1 MININQAARAVLLDQ
16 LTRIA
21 NSGNVEALQ
30 ALLSGAG
37 LPALSRDAEPAEQ
50 IRDALESG
58 DHYAS
63 LARRIAHLL
72 AKLVL
77 HRAESLEQRL
87 AALEGAGMG
96 GSSAQVYE
104 PTYLQDENYVFNLFL
119 LAARLPREQELFS
132 GLQHFHDI
140 GFKREVI
147 LASINNRVGFQ
158 LRRALAEQQH
168 DKSLRAYWLDLLQE
182 KNRQWN
188 PARRTELLEAWHG
201 LLGTFDF
208 TADKQDALDTLDQG
222 LCALHGSVEH
232 HPQAIDLLELAVWR
246 LENAYP
252 LDPLTWINYLAPY
265 WNEWPELL
273 QDVAA
278 RTWPGLEPKA
288 HEDMPPLLGDLNALW
303 VAMSEDQQS
312 EMNDFLRR
320 NAAEGGRKFLQNL
333 IFRPPVIADKSPQE
347 VRTLL
352 TKLGEHLWPTEKKA
366 ARNIQQHEP
375 EDWEKEKPA
384 RGARRAS
391 FDRLARLNS
400 VNQTLVE
407 IESRLAA
414 GDEVNARRFLDELLE
429 QQRNS
434 PLHDRHLHTAKT
446 LAKAG
451 AIVQR
456 FGYLEWAES
465 LLREACQENHNDKVS
480 ACGLA
485 DVLKARGELDAAEQQ
500 YRLNVA
506 RWPNNEV
513 SACGLADVLKARG
526 ELDAAEQQYR
536 LNVARWPNDEV
547 SACGLADV
555 LKARGELDA
564 AESQYRNNVTRWP
577 NNEVSANGL
586 ADVLKARGELDA
598 AESQY
603 RNNVTRW
610 PNNEVSANG
619 LADVLKARG
628 ELDAAEQQ
636 YRLNVARWPNNEVS
650 ACGLADVLK
659 ARGELDAAESQYR
672 NNVTRWPNNEVS
684 ANGLAD
690 VLKARGEL
698 DAAEQQYR
706 LNVARWPN
714 NEVSACGLADVL
726 KARGE
731 LDAAEQQYRLNV
743 ARWPNDEVSACGLAD
758 VLKARGELD
767 AAEQQYRLNVARWP
781 NDEVSACGLAD
792 VLKARGELD
801 AAESEYR
808 NNVTRWPNNRVA
820 KHGLANVL
828 RKMKRHAEALTL
840 LPESK
845 GDGYDLHLRAM
856 ILLDLGRIED
866 ARNSLNQGLQAA
878 IGSKET
884 ALFHRGLA
892 LLALRSND
900 LPRASEIL
908 ATLPD
913 NVIPLDLMR
922 LHLQAA
928 EDHGTA
934 AGKLVGAL
942 DARHTKM
949 YSGEKRVFDL
959 LRSGF
964 DLHAEKIGR
973 QPQQA
978 ELDEIFEAEIDLL
991 LAA

>member
-506 RWPNNEV
+506 RWPN
-513 SACGLADVLKARG
+513 
-526 ELDAAEQQYR
+526 
-536 LNVARWPNDEV
+536 
-547 SACGLADV
+547 
-555 LKARGELDA
+555 
-564 AESQYRNNVTRWP
+564 
-577 NNEVSANGL
+577 
-586 ADVLKARGELDA
+586 
-598 AESQY
+598 
-603 RNNVTRW
+603 
-610 PNNEVSANG
+610 
-619 LADVLKARG
+619 
-628 ELDAAEQQ
+628 
-636 YRLNVARWPNNEVS
+636 
-650 ACGLADVLK
+650 
-659 ARGELDAAESQYR
+659 
-672 NNVTRWPNNEVS
+672 
-684 ANGLAD
+684 
-690 VLKARGEL
+690 
-698 DAAEQQYR
+698 
-706 LNVARWPN
+706 
-714 NEVSACGLADVL
+714 
-726 KARGE
+726 
-731 LDAAEQQYRLNV
+731 
-743 ARWPNDEVSACGLAD
+743 
-758 VLKARGELD
+758 
-767 AAEQQYRLNVARWP
+767 
-781 NDEVSACGLAD
+781 DEVSACGLAD

>member
-564 AESQYRNNVTRWP
+564 AES
-577 NNEVSANGL
+577 
-586 ADVLKARGELDA
+586 
-598 AESQY
+598 
-603 RNNVTRW
+603 
-610 PNNEVSANG
+610 
-619 LADVLKARG
+619 
-628 ELDAAEQQ
+628 
-636 YRLNVARWPNNEVS
+636 
-650 ACGLADVLK
+650 
-659 ARGELDAAESQYR
+659 
-672 NNVTRWPNNEVS
+672 
-684 ANGLAD
+684 
-690 VLKARGEL
+690 
-698 DAAEQQYR
+698 
-706 LNVARWPN
+706 
-714 NEVSACGLADVL
+714 
-726 KARGE
+726 
-731 LDAAEQQYRLNV
+731 
-743 ARWPNDEVSACGLAD
+743 
-758 VLKARGELD
+758 
-767 AAEQQYRLNVARWP
+767 
-781 NDEVSACGLAD
+781 
-792 VLKARGELD
+792 
-801 AAESEYR
+801 EYR